1 MSENIERP
9 PLGVKP
15 RYLAAE
21 ERYHELLNVI
31 SASWAAGYEPDP
43 AWVEEAWEMCQQ
55 VSRTTDNRF
64 GRLFKFGGGRL
75 FKFGGKTMRPD

>member
-1 MSENIERP
+1 MSKSTERP

-15 RYLAAE
+15 RYSAAE
-21 ERYHELLNVI
+21 ERYYELLSVI

-64 GRLFKFGGGRL
+64 GRLFKFGG
-75 FKFGGKTMRPD
+75 KTMRPD

>member
-21 ERYHELLNVI
+21 ERYHQLLDAI
-31 SASWAAGYEPDP
+31 CRSWDEGYETDP
-43 AWVEEAWEMCQQ
+43 EWIEEAWDMCQQ
-55 VSRTTDNRF
+55 AQN
-64 GRLFKFGGGRL
+64 L
-75 FKFGGKTMRPD
+75 P

>member
-1 MSENIERP
+1 MNENENIERP

-21 ERYHELLNVI
+21 ERYHELLDAI

-55 VSRTTDNRF
+55 AS
-64 GRLFKFGGGRL
+64 
-75 FKFGGKTMRPD
+75 MRPD

>member
-31 SASWAAGYEPDP
+31 SASWPR
-43 AWVEEAWEMCQQ
+43 VM
-55 VSRTTDNRF
+55 SRTPNGWRKLGKCANR
-64 GRLFKFGGGRL
+64 
-75 FKFGGKTMRPD
+75 RP

>member
-31 SASWAAGYEPDP
+31 SASWVAGCEPDP
-43 AWVEEAWEMCQQ
+43 EWVEEAW
-55 VSRTTDNRF
+55 
-64 GRLFKFGGGRL
+64 
-75 FKFGGKTMRPD
+75 

>member
-1 MSENIERP
+1 MNENENIERP

-31 SASWAAGYEPDP
+31 SASWGAGCEPAP

-64 GRLFKFGGGRL
+64 GRLFKFGG
-75 FKFGGKTMRPD
+75 KTMRPD